1 MGLFDLFAKSDIN
14 KGVEDFKNTPNAVL
28 LDVRS
33 KEEYKGGHIPGSK
46 NLPLNNITGI
56 NNVVPDKNT
65 PIYTYCLSGARSSR
79 AASSL
84 QSLGYKSVFNIGG
97 ISGYR
102 GEITGGN

>member
-56 NNVVPDKNT
+56 KNVVPDKNT

-79 AASSL
+79 AASYL

-97 ISGYR
+97 ISVYR